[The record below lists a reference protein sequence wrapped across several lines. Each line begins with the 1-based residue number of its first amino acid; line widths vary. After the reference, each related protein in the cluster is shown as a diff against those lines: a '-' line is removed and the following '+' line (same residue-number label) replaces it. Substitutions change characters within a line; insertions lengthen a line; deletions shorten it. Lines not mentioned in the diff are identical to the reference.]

1 MGFKKYR
8 YVARRVQEFSE
19 KGAGIL
25 LSVGVA
31 VEDLHLTG
39 LGCGAG
45 VQKSVFIVFDR
56 LYELS
61 PQLSC
66 CL

>member
-31 VEDLHLTG
+31 VEDLHLTD
-39 LGCGAG
+39 LGCGSG
-45 VQKSVFIVFDR
+45 GQKSVFIVFDR
-56 LYELS
+56 SFDPS
-61 PQLSC
+61 PQLSW
-66 CL
+66 